1 MGKTPKKATSG
12 GDERNLYNWRLKGT
26 TAPPNP
32 SETSLHKRQRESTI
46 SNRSKLS
53 TLQKKVAHNPKKNF
67 KKKIET
73 STKFELTRIVKLTT
87 DNPDRAAG
95 TSKKKKLIVP
105 ERSEESDAVKMQP
118 ESEEADAKLNPTV
131 QMTSIKIDSSQ
142 DAEESDKNCD
152 HAIGKSV
159 SVLKTQE
166 DVKTQEVNK
175 ETVVEKEEPKRQKK
189 VSNSDK
195 NREMDDSEE
204 SNLNLQFEVEDNAE
218 NASTEATNDTDL
230 KKEDDEKCPSEAEAT
245 KNDIQEKEDLQSE
258 SQTETESNSV
268 DVLEFTT
275 SEMSETS
282 ETPSQSEVQKEKEE
296 EKEKPEEGANKNVS
310 FVSYDPSIMLKD
322 VQIKLNDC
330 LKENSKL
337 YDTASHSTLNQPMK
351 DMSFGKTLRNIS
363 GRRSLSRMRHVT
375 LREHR
380 YSPSDSMFVNTS
392 SASLP
397 PEETIDYK
405 ILRYSSNLSDTLST
419 NGSPVDR
426 KRKQDAEDWN
436 SIKKQK
442 IEAENSLL
450 HSPISLLKGLR
461 KPIQVS
467 TPVSELKF
475 QSGKLELD
483 ENSKSANEGSKKW
496 CVIM

>member
-1 MGKTPKKATSG
+1 
-12 GDERNLYNWRLKGT
+12 
-26 TAPPNP
+26 
-32 SETSLHKRQRESTI
+32 
-46 SNRSKLS
+46 
-53 TLQKKVAHNPKKNF
+53 
-67 KKKIET
+67 
-73 STKFELTRIVKLTT
+73 
-87 DNPDRAAG
+87 
-95 TSKKKKLIVP
+95 
-105 ERSEESDAVKMQP
+105 MQP

-131 QMTSIKIDSSQ
+131 QMTPIKTDSSQ
-142 DAEESDKNCD
+142 GAEESDKKCD
-152 HAIGKSV
+152 HHATDKSISV
-159 SVLKTQE
+159 SKTQE
-166 DVKTQEVNK
+166 DLKTQDVNK
-175 ETVVEKEEPKRQKK
+175 EITTEKEESKRQKK
-189 VSNSDK
+189 VSNSEK
-195 NREMDDSEE
+195 NQEVEDSEE
-204 SNLNLQFEVEDNAE
+204 SNLNLQFEVEDSVE
-218 NASTEATNDTDL
+218 NTSADTTNDADL
-230 KKEDDEKCPSEAEAT
+230 KKEDNEKSSSEAE
-245 KNDIQEKEDLQSE
+245 KNDTQEKEDLQSE

-275 SEMSETS
+275 SEISETS
-282 ETPSQSEVQKEKEE
+282 ETPSQSGEVQKEKEE
-296 EKEKPEEGANKNVS
+296 EKEKSEEDANKNPS

-337 YDTASHSTLNQPMK
+337 YDTGNASHSTLNQPLK
-351 DMSFGKTLRNIS
+351 DMSFGKTLRSIS

-380 YSPSDSMFVNTS
+380 YSPNDSMFVNTS

-397 PEETIDYK
+397 PDETIDYK
-405 ILRYSSNLSDTLST
+405 ILRYSSNLSDTLSTT

-442 IEAENSLL
+442 VEAENSLL

-483 ENSKSANEGSKKW
+483 ESSKSANESNKKW